1 MWTVV
6 YIAKNTQ
13 IAEQLRT
20 LLEDGGMLV
29 KIRPISKSEENAD
42 PSCEVLVPESEIEQ
56 GLMIE
61 SGFLRK
67 LLFKSQGRNL

>member
-1 MWTVV
+1 VWTVV

-56 GLMIE
+56 AHGLMIE
-61 SGFLRK
+61 TGF
-67 LLFKSQGRNL
+67 